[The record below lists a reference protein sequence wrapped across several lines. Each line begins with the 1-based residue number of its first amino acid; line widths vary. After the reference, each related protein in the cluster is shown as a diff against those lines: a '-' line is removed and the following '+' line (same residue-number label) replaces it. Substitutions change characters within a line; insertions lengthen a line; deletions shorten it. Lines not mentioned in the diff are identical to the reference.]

1 MNIRDYIA
9 DINPEF
15 LLMDGFDDCILGVV
29 THCGTDQFVI
39 YDYDKVIAKN
49 MSHGMTEEEAVEYF
63 QFNQECAYLGEY
75 TPGFVVTI
83 PNEITIDPTPS
94 R

>member
-9 DINPEF
+9 DINPDF

-29 THCGTDQFVI
+29 THCGSEQFVI

-49 MSHGMTEEEAVEYF
+49 MSHGMTEEEADE
-63 QFNQECAYLGEY
+63 YLGFNTLGAY
-75 TPGFVVTI
+75 VG
-83 PNEITIDPTPS
+83 PNGPVYIKVL